1 LSQEKGG
8 AFGVTGTKERLT
20 TSMAHLDNPGGTA
33 VGLGE
38 QLDHY
43 RLESVVANGRAAAT
57 FRATDLLTNRTVALV
72 VPNPEIEADP
82 VLSERFQRE
91 DEIDKVLDHPGLIKL
106 IEKRG
111 REPGSGHSYL
121 VREWFDGI
129 SLRALVSAGKL
140 SPERAIRI
148 TASICEIVDYVH
160 GHRVILRDLEPD
172 HILVG
177 ENDQVKVIHVGVTS
191 KLGAR
196 RLTFTKLSQVIGASL
211 YISPEELL
219 GKHADVRSDVYSIGV
234 MLYEM
239 VVGQLPNP
247 GPRIDDR
254 LSSYPVP
261 PRELDPGISPQLQEV
276 IYRALERDP
285 QNRYATARELA
296 RDLTHLDQVGV
307 IDRPEL
313 HEWREEQISPIRK
326 LVFYLALA
334 LIPIAIFALMLYFAK
349 R

>member
-1 LSQEKGG
+1 
-8 AFGVTGTKERLT
+8 V
-20 TSMAHLDNPGGTA
+20 
-33 VGLGE
+33 
-38 QLDHY
+38 
-43 RLESVVANGRAAAT
+43 
-57 FRATDLLTNRTVALV
+57 LTNRTVALLI
-72 VPNPEIEADP
+72 PNPEIEADP

-91 DEIDKVLDHPGLIKL
+91 EEMDKALNHPGLIKL
-106 IEKRG
+106 IEKHG

-129 SLRALVSAGKL
+129 SLRELMAKGKL
-140 SPERAIRI
+140 APERAIRI
-148 TASICEIVDYVH
+148 TASICEIADYVH
-160 GHRVILRDLEPD
+160 SHSIVLRDLEPD

-177 ENDQVKVIHVGVTS
+177 ENDLVKLIHVGVTS

-196 RLTFTKLSQVIGASL
+196 RLTFTKLSQVIGASR

-219 GKHADVRSDVYSIGV
+219 GKRSDVRSDVYSIGL

-239 VVGQLPNP
+239 VMGQPAFP
-247 GPRIDDR
+247 APRIEDR
-254 LSSYPVP
+254 LTSYPIP

-285 QNRYATARELA
+285 QNRYASAREFA

-307 IDRPEL
+307 TDRLEFRQ
-313 HEWREEQISPIRK
+313 WREQQNSPIRK
-326 LVFYLALA
+326 FAIYVALA
-334 LIPIAIFALMLYFAK
+334 LIPIAIFGLMLYFAK